1 MWQRAMII
9 LGLLCIPICGVLLAT
24 EKLLLLG
31 GQMPTVA
38 AMTAAYV
45 RSASASASQYIC
57 TVAMRVST
65 VNKHSTL
72 PWLVEDARS
81 CALESC
87 RLFSVLSFWAV

>member
-45 RSASASASQYIC
+45 RSASASQHIC
-57 TVAMRVST
+57 TVAMCLST
-65 VNKHSTL
+65 VNEHSML
-72 PWLVEDARS
+72 PWLVDDATS
-81 CALESC
+81 CALEPS
-87 RLFSVLSFWAV
+87 RLFSALSIWAV